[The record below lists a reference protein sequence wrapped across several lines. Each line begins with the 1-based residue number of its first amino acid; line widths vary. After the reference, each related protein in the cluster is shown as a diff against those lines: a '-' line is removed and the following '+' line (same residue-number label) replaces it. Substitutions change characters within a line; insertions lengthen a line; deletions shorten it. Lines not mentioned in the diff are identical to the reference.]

1 MTGWPWPCAMP
12 PGPRMKTFHVL
23 PAPALRPFVDRIW
36 GWESTGGA
44 PVPLPTLL
52 PGTGAELYLH
62 YGAPFRYLAPD
73 DAGRLEVAEPVG
85 EQVGRQ
91 PRQAGSQVA
100 VPGRADEELA
110 HDEEVPPVTH
120 RVEGAGE
127 PAVLAVGLHRHLLVF
142 LK

>member
-1 MTGWPWPCAMP
+1 MP

-73 DAGRLEVAEPVG
+73 G
-85 EQVGRQ
+85 Q
-91 PRQAGSQVA
+91 PMACPQGHRDL
-100 VPGRADEELA
+100 PGMLG
-110 HDEEVPPVTH
+110 PP
-120 RVEGAGE
+120 
-127 PAVLAVGLHRHLLVF
+127 
-142 LK
+142 